1 MAQGFYTLEE
11 AAERLGMAAHELN
24 LMVQRREVR
33 GFQDRGTWRF
43 RTQDIEELARRRGRA
58 SDPDLQLRD
67 SKAPSPPPPPAG
79 DIFPFELDK
88 GNEQDFGTDIFSVAA
103 EPARTP
109 PGSDSDVRLVP
120 DGSKLDLQ
128 TVEPR
133 AEGKPS
139 SSAKIKP
146 DSDSDVKLVDVSS
159 DDVVPIGSEDRPQS
173 DSDVRLDAG
182 GSSKPGHDSGVK
194 LGGKPGAALS
204 DETLLIGEINL
215 EDAPSKSGRRKTP
228 RTSALDRTEPA
239 DAKSRDSSPL
249 TDSSDLDLTPAA
261 EKQPGSSLFDSSSEE
276 LTLDSSGEL
285 NVAGGKG
292 KPAASKPDSPVDS
305 DISLGESG
313 SDEISFELSV
323 DDSEAGPTTPKPGA
337 VKKLDSSSE
346 FELTLDDEGLAP
358 LEGEQSDTELLQ
370 TNLTLE
376 PERKKPAA
384 KKKKGDSELE
394 LQIDDA
400 ATDLESSEFELAIED
415 QTATEGEEVI
425 IDEDIGE
432 ADETAVRPM
441 LDDEGVEELLAEGEE
456 GLVID
461 EAAEEEDR
469 EAATQAALA
478 SIAAASASPP
488 SWGAWSLVHLPT
500 TFLMVV
506 VGFLLLEM
514 MRSVLG
520 YTQPNQPAG
529 MVFEITRDIAKA
541 IGLL

>member
-67 SKAPSPPPPPAG
+67 SKAPQPPPPPAG
-79 DIFPFELDK
+79 DVFPFELDK
-88 GNEQDFGTDIFSVAA
+88 GDEQDFGTDIFSVAA

-120 DGSKLDLQ
+120 DGSKLDLK

-139 SSAKIKP
+139 SSAKLKP
-146 DSDSDVKLVDVSS
+146 DSDSDVKLVDVSGG

-182 GSSKPGHDSGVK
+182 DSKHAQDSGVK
-194 LGGKPGAALS
+194 LGSKPGAALS
-204 DETLLIGEINL
+204 DDTLLIGEINL
-215 EDAPSKSGRRKTP
+215 EAAPSKSGRRKP
-228 RTSALDRTEPA
+228 PKTSALDRTEPA
-239 DAKSRDSSPL
+239 DAQARDRSPL
-249 TDSSDLDLTPAA
+249 TDSSDLDLTPAG
-261 EKQPGSSLFDSSSEE
+261 EKSSGRSPLESSSEE

-285 NVAGGKG
+285 NVASGKAR
-292 KPAASKPDSPVDS
+292 PAAPPGSPVDS
-305 DISLGESG
+305 DISLEESG

-323 DDSEAGPTTPKPGA
+323 EDSEAGHTTPKPGA

-358 LEGEQSDTELLQ
+358 LEAEQSDTELLQ

-376 PERKKPAA
+376 PEGKKPAA

-394 LQIDDA
+394 LKIDDS
-400 ATDLESSEFELAIED
+400 ATDLESSDFELAIED
-415 QTATEGEEVI
+415 QTATEGEEVV

-432 ADETAVRPM
+432 GDETTIRPM
-441 LDDEGVEELLAEGEE
+441 LDDEGMEELLIEGEE
-456 GLVID
+456 GLLID
-461 EAAEEEDR
+461 EAEEVDQ

-478 SIAAASASPP
+478 SIAAANASPP
-488 SWGAWSLVHLPT
+488 SWGAWSLIHVPT
-500 TFLMVV
+500 TFLLVV
-506 VGFLLLEM
+506 VGFLLFEM
-514 MRSVLG
+514 MRSILG

-529 MVFEITRDIAKA
+529 MVFEITRDVAKA
-541 IGLL
+541 IGLI